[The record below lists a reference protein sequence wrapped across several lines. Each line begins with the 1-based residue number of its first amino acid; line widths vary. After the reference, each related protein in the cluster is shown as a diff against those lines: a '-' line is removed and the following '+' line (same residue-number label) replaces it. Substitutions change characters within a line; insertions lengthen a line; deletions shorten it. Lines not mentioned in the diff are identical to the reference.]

1 MKQGKETRSA
11 VGAGGRSE
19 PDGRGAPY
27 RGRGGSDASERLL
40 TREEVAALLKVTGR
54 TVVRW
59 QQEGVLPYLRMGNA
73 VRFYWPAVVNH
84 LIRNYMV
91 CGGQAGGSAT
101 WESGKLGAEMTTTG
115 PRTTDNKHKGL

>member
-1 MKQGKETRSA
+1 MKQGKKTRNA
-11 VGAGGRSE
+11 VGARGRSE
-19 PDGRGAPY
+19 PDGRGAPQPER
-27 RGRGGSDASERLL
+27 RGSEPNERLL
-40 TREEVAALLKVTGR
+40 TQEEVAALLKVTGR

-84 LIRNYMV
+84 LITNYMV

-101 WESGKLGAEMTTTG
+101 WESGKLRAEMG
-115 PRTTDNKHKGL
+115 GGR